1 MELPIIVFLVLYNN
15 LISSV
20 HFVEKMS
27 WVGWS
32 KLDNPTSSKER
43 MKKLRNNAE
52 KRAEENK
59 RRNEDRKVKIS
70 NMTAD

>member
-1 MELPIIVFLVLYNN
+1 
-15 LISSV
+15 
-20 HFVEKMS
+20 
-27 WVGWS
+27 
-32 KLDNPTSSKER
+32 

-70 NMTAD
+70 NMTAEQNVEGK

>member
-1 MELPIIVFLVLYNN
+1 
-15 LISSV
+15 
-20 HFVEKMS
+20 
-27 WVGWS
+27 
-32 KLDNPTSSKER
+32 

-70 NMTAD
+70 NMTAE

>member
-20 HFVEKMS
+20 HFAENMS

-32 KLDNPTSSKER
+32 KLDNLTSSKER

-52 KRAEENK
+52 KRAKENK
-59 RRNEDRKVKIS
+59 RRNEDRKVKVS
-70 NMTAD
+70 NMTAE